1 MVCVAKTLRLAF
13 FDEIL
18 FFSPLQIHIH
28 VLNEDTILDGI
39 TFIEIYSLFT
49 CRSACLQHLVYRIS
63 FFGKNLWFVRR
74 RDSYFERL
82 NVKLRMEPLP

>member
-1 MVCVAKTLRLAF
+1 MVSVAKTLRLAF

-18 FFSPLQIHIH
+18 FFSLLVIH

-63 FFGKNLWFVRR
+63 FFWKESLVCT
-74 RDSYFERL
+74 
-82 NVKLRMEPLP
+82 KA